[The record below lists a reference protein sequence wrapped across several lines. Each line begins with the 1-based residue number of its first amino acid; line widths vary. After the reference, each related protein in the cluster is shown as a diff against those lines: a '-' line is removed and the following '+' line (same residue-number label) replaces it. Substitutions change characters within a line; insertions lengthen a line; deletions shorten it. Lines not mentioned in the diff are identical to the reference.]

1 MTAMRRIHSELA
13 KKFLFCTFFII
24 IFCKIFFFSWDV
36 DWYSKYRIFSVPA
49 LTYPGG
55 DFRTIQVTAFCASQ
69 GFPYFGKNKCI
80 KKAEI
85 VKRIYPTANVPEFNY
100 PSIWPRIYEIF
111 SNYTE
116 KFFIKFWE
124 LNATLLVTSTLL
136 LSLKYNFYLLP
147 LVLFNPVTLLAV
159 ERGNIDAT
167 AFFLT
172 FTPLLLLNKNSEK
185 LHGFFFGLAT
195 AAKVFPIF
203 GYLALINP
211 RKSLT
216 RNKFLFGALLSA
228 PISLYSSSEIIHM
241 VDGAS
246 KGFSGAYGLTSI
258 NHAPYFRD
266 HPMVSIVF
274 IFAYLIISWI
284 VIYKIQKIEKLTK
297 NIDDQISSMTAKNLL
312 VLKTSLLIFICTF
325 ITFDNWAYRTIF
337 LMPSLLIL
345 SKQKS
350 IIEKI
355 MFWNIFLIFWLPI
368 IRYGWILQN
377 LACYTLAISSA
388 LLLIRI
394 FKVENFLNKNTT

>member
-1 MTAMRRIHSELA
+1 MCRMHSELA
-13 KKFLFCTFFII
+13 KKILFCTFFII
-24 IFCKIFFFSWDV
+24 IFCKIFFFSWNV
-36 DWYSKYRIFSVPA
+36 DWNLKYRNFSVPA

-55 DFRTIQVTAFCASQ
+55 DSRNIQVTAFCASL
-69 GFPYFGKNKCI
+69 GFPYFGKNACM

-85 VKRIYPTANVPEFNY
+85 VKRIYPRANVPDFNY

-116 KFFIKFWE
+116 TFFIKFWE
-124 LNATLLVTSTLL
+124 FNAALLAVSTLF

-159 ERGNIDAT
+159 ERGSIDAT

-172 FTPLLLLNKNSEK
+172 FVPLLFLNKNSEK

-195 AAKVFPIF
+195 AAKVFPVF
-203 GYLALINP
+203 GYLALINF
-211 RKSLT
+211 RKSFT
-216 RNKFLFGALLSA
+216 RNGFLFGALFSA
-228 PISLYSSSEIIHM
+228 PISLYSLSEVIHM
-241 VDGAS
+241 IGGTS

-266 HPMVSIVF
+266 HPTASMVF
-274 IFAYLIISWI
+274 IFAYLVISST
-284 VIYKIQKIEKLTK
+284 VIYKIQKTEKLTK
-297 NIDDQISSMTAKNLL
+297 DIDDQISSMKAKNLL
-312 VLKTSLLIFICTF
+312 VLKTSLAIFICTF

-337 LMPSLLIL
+337 LMPTFLIL

-350 IIEKI
+350 IVEKI

-377 LACYTLAISSA
+377 LACYTLAILSA
-388 LLLIRI
+388 FLFIRI
-394 FKVENFLNKNTT
+394 LKVEIFLSENPL